1 MTPTAY
7 QDTFAADHLPP
18 RDQWPELINVDQ
30 LGYPE
35 WLNCAEELLD
45 RAVAEGDGD
54 RLVLRTPEYSWTYRD
69 LAERANRIARVL
81 VEDLGLKTGERVLL
95 HAPNNPMLV
104 ACWFGIIKAG
114 GIVVATMPMLRARE
128 LAVVIE
134 KARIRLA
141 FFDHRLA
148 AEMVE
153 TRQRTALVEQA
164 LAYGNGELEAG
175 MAAKPAEFAAVK
187 THGED
192 VCLIAFS
199 SGTTGVPK
207 GTMHFHRDVLAICDT
222 FSQHVL
228 KPRRDDVFI
237 GSPPLAFTFGLGG
250 LVLFPMRVRAATV
263 LLEKAPPP
271 ELAKAIEQ
279 FRPTICFTSPTGYRF
294 MLEHAPACNLSSLRQ
309 CVSAGETL
317 PKATSDAWFA
327 KTGQRIIDGIGA
339 TEMLH
344 IFISASGDEIRPGAT
359 GKPVPGF
366 EARVIDAEGRE
377 VPPDTIGRLAV
388 RGPTGCRYLADER
401 QKSYVLG
408 GWNVTGDAYRMDA
421 DGYFW
426 FQARTDDMIV
436 SSGYNISGPEVEAA
450 LLEHPHVMEC
460 AVVGVPDAMRGMIVK
475 AFVLLRAE
483 APAAGAALAEQLQVF
498 VKAQI
503 APYKYPRAVEFVAA
517 LPRTESGK
525 VQRFKLRQAAEAKA
539 TKGEAPRTN

>member
-1 MTPTAY
+1 MTKTAY
-7 QDTFAADHLPP
+7 QDTFAADNLPP
-18 RDQWPELINVDQ
+18 RDEWPDLINLDK

-54 RLVLRTPEYSWTYRD
+54 RLVLRTPEISWTYRD

-81 VEDLGLKTGERVLL
+81 TEDMGLKTGERVLL

-104 ACWFGIIKAG
+104 ACWFGIVKAG

-134 KARIRLA
+134 KSRIRHA

-148 AEMVE
+148 AELAE
-153 TRQRTALVEQA
+153 TRKRTALVENA
-164 LAYGNGELEAG
+164 FAFGNEELESR
-175 MAAKPAEFAAVK
+175 MAAKLPGFAAVK
-187 THGED
+187 THAED

-207 GTMHFHRDVLAICDT
+207 GTLHFHRDVLAICDT
-222 FSQHVL
+222 FSKQVL
-228 KPRRDDVFI
+228 KPRRDDLFI

-294 MLEHAPACNLSSLRQ
+294 MLEHAQSNDLSSLRE

-344 IFISASGDEIRPGAT
+344 IFISASGSGIRSGAT
-359 GKPVPGF
+359 GRPVPLF
-366 EARVIDAEGRE
+366 EARVVDGEGKE
-377 VPPDTIGRLAV
+377 VPPGTVGRLAV
-388 RGPTGCRYLADER
+388 RGPTGCRYLADDR
-401 QKSYVLG
+401 QKKYVLD
-408 GWNVTGDAYRMDA
+408 GWNVTGDAYLMDA

-426 FQARTDDMIV
+426 FQARTDDMII

-450 LLEHPHVMEC
+450 LLEHPHVKEC
-460 AVVGVPDAMRGMIVK
+460 AVVGAPDAMRGMIAK
-475 AFVLLRAE
+475 AFVVLRPE
-483 APAAGAALAEQLQVF
+483 APAASPALAEQLQAF

-503 APYKYPRAVEFVAA
+503 APYKYPRAVEFIAA
-517 LPRTESGK
+517 LPRTETGK

-539 TKGEAPRTN
+539 TP